1 MALGGLLVSAGA
13 VVGLYVLY
21 ALVLTG
27 QETAAAQAE
36 LRESWVDPEA
46 VEASD
51 EDDGD
56 AQRGTDRDDVHDER
70 DAEDEQDAEDD
81 DGAEDAEA
89 PQDGVALL
97 EVLTADGEPGPLDD
111 DPYVVVEG
119 VTYDDLTRGPGHYPH
134 SAQPGEEGNVAVAGH
149 RTTYGSPFFHLDA
162 VSEGDRIEVTDRE
175 GQVHRYEVREQRVVQ
190 PSDTWVVE
198 DDPLDTGEPTLTLTT
213 CHPRFSA
220 AERLIVFAELVETEG
235 G

>member
-1 MALGGLLVSAGA
+1 MALGGVLLSAGA

-36 LRESWVDPEA
+36 LRESWVDPDA
-46 VEASD
+46 VVASD

-56 AQRGTDRDDVHDER
+56 AGGATDPDDAQ
-70 DAEDEQDAEDD
+70 AEEDAEDD
-81 DGAEDAEA
+81 ERAEA
-89 PQDGVALL
+89 PRDGVALL

-220 AERLIVFAELVETEG
+220 AERLIVFAELVEAEG